1 MNEYTPAK
9 RRAEMAMD
17 NFKEGYNCAQ
27 SVILAFSDLINI
39 ERNDLLRLASP
50 FGGGIG
56 RMREV
61 CGAVSGM
68 IMVEGI
74 LLGYSSPDAT
84 DEKKVVYSRTR
95 SLAEEYIQQNGS
107 IICRELLQGVPHS
120 DGSIP
125 EQRNDEYYKKRPCAE
140 LVYCAAEI
148 LARHLI
154 DRNIE
159 GV

>member
-39 ERNDLLRLASP
+39 EKKDLLRLASP

-84 DEKKVVYSRTR
+84 DEKKEVYSRTR

-120 DGSIP
+120 DGSVP